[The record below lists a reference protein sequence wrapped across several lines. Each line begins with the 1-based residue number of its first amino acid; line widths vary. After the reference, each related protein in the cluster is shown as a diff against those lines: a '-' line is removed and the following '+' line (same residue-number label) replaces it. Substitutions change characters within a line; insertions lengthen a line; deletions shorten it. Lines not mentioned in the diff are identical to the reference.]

1 MGNMIGQYDQIQS
14 QTFPGQQGSSSSS
27 SSTTIYGQQQQQPQD
42 PTIQQQQQAKGQ
54 QQPQQQQQQSMQYD
68 PITGTMRST
77 SIDQSDPFAALSFP
91 PSASNTNQVPSTQ
104 PPQVQVQNQMQ
115 KLMGRMTGPIQR
127 ILPSAGPTSTNS
139 SNWSRSSFSG
149 SSQPPHPS
157 ITSMSVN
164 SAVSRMLT
172 ETGMKARNIRSNSE
186 PFLQMI
192 KPFRR
197 GKCEM

>member
-1 MGNMIGQYDQIQS
+1 
-14 QTFPGQQGSSSSS
+14 
-27 SSTTIYGQQQQQPQD
+27 
-42 PTIQQQQQAKGQ
+42 
-54 QQPQQQQQQSMQYD
+54 
-68 PITGTMRST
+68 
-77 SIDQSDPFAALSFP
+77 
-91 PSASNTNQVPSTQ
+91 
-104 PPQVQVQNQMQ
+104 
-115 KLMGRMTGPIQR
+115 MGRMTGPIQR

-197 GKCEM
+197 VSNQFVLNVSTSTTPNPSNCSKPIQKRISI